1 MDALLLSRI
10 QFGFTIAFHI
20 IFPAFTI
27 GLASYLAVLE
37 GLWLLTKKDVFKNLY
52 LFWLKVF
59 ALAFGMG
66 VVSGVVMS
74 YQFGTNWSGFIA
86 AGGNVIGPLLAY
98 EVLTAFF
105 LEASFL
111 GIMLYGWKR
120 VGPGLHFFAT
130 CSVAFGTALSAFWI
144 LSANSWMQTPAGF
157 SVGQDGRLVA
167 DDYLAVIF
175 NPSFP
180 SRFVHMLLAA
190 YLTTGL
196 AVAGASAWRLLRGE
210 GGAESRMAL
219 RMAVLLIAVLAPLQI
234 LAGHESGIIAQRYQ
248 PAKLAAMEGWWE
260 ASAPHRG
267 TSLIAFPDG
276 RAEKNHWE
284 LEVPNTSGWLFEKG
298 AALPGLKAFPVE
310 ERPPVAIVYWAFRIM
325 VGMGL
330 LMLAVGLYGAFVWAR
345 GRLDTSRWLH
355 RAAVFAS
362 PAGFIAVLAGWVTT
376 EVGRQPWLVHGVL
389 RTKDALSPVSAG
401 QVAVSLLIFLIV
413 YAVVFSAGALYIL
426 RLVNAGPEPAHA
438 PQVSPFSSQRPG
450 DAAAQTPHSV

>member
-1 MDALLLSRI
+1 MDALILSRM

-37 GLWLLTKKDVFKNLY
+37 GLWLLTKRDVFKNLY

-105 LEASFL
+105 LEAAFL

-120 VGPGLHFFAT
+120 VGKRLHFFAT
-130 CSVAFGTALSAFWI
+130 CSVAFGTAMSAFWI

-157 SVGQDGRLVA
+157 SIGQDGRLVA

-180 SRFVHMLLAA
+180 SRLVHMLLAA
-190 YLTTGL
+190 YLTTGM
-196 AVAGASAWRLLRGE
+196 AVAGASAWRLLRGQS
-210 GGAESRMAL
+210 GSESRMAL
-219 RMAVLLIAVLAPLQI
+219 RMAVLLLAILAPLQI
-234 LAGHESGIIAQRYQ
+234 LAGHQSGLVTQRYQ

-260 ASAPHRG
+260 AEAPNRG
-267 TSLIAFPDG
+267 TSLLALPDG
-276 RAEKNHWE
+276 QAEKNRYE
-284 LEVPNTSGWLFEKG
+284 LEIPNTSGWLFEKG
-298 AALPGLKAFPVE
+298 AKLQGLKAFE
-310 ERPPVAIVYWAFRIM
+310 AKDRPPVAVVYWAFRIM
-325 VGMGL
+325 VGMGMV
-330 LMLAVGLYGAFVWAR
+330 MLGIGLWGAWLWAR
-345 GRLDTSRWLH
+345 GRLDANCWFL
-355 RAAVFAS
+355 RAAVLAS
-362 PAGFIAVLAGWVTT
+362 PAGFVAVLAGWVTT
-376 EVGRQPWLVHGVL
+376 EVGRQPWLVQGVL
-389 RTKDALSPVSAG
+389 RTADALSPVSAG
-401 QVAVSLLIFLIV
+401 QVAISLLIFLAVYSIV
-413 YAVVFSAGALYIL
+413 FCAGALYIL
-426 RLVNAGPEPAHA
+426 RLVHQGAEAPAAQQPPPISPYSAGPASLDSPA
-438 PQVSPFSSQRPG
+438 
-450 DAAAQTPHSV
+450 